1 MKQNNGK
8 AKPDNKFKG
17 KFRKQL
23 LSACFLLLVCITGI
37 TAAARGRTEEKT
49 GEKTEEIS
57 AEKSK
62 KKSEENTEEKVKEI
76 SKEISDKK
84 TIEDVVKNQKERIP
98 GCGLA
103 DMAYSYDGGK
113 NWTPDSFLEVA
124 ENGTYEVKVR
134 DRLGNISSG
143 SFRVEKIDRT
153 APAVEAVVRPEGFV
167 KDKAVIILLAS
178 DDGSGLA
185 GRPYSYDG
193 GRTWTAD
200 SMHEV
205 EENGNYQAA
214 VRDAAG
220 NITRLT
226 VPVENIDRDPPEISF
241 TLTPEPWQGG
251 SAVLTVHAVDRG
263 CGLDAKAFSFDN
275 GRSFQTSGRKVI
287 QEPGEIKVL
296 VRDALGNFAHGYC
309 RAVPLRKLEWTPP
322 E

>member
-1 MKQNNGK
+1 M
-8 AKPDNKFKG
+8 
-17 KFRKQL
+17 
-23 LSACFLLLVCITGI
+23 
-37 TAAARGRTEEKT
+37 
-49 GEKTEEIS
+49 
-57 AEKSK
+57 EKSK

-76 SKEISDKK
+76 LKEISDKK

-103 DMAYSYDGGK
+103 DMA
-113 NWTPDSFLEVA
+113 
-124 ENGTYEVKVR
+124 
-134 DRLGNISSG
+134 
-143 SFRVEKIDRT
+143 
-153 APAVEAVVRPEGFV
+153 
-167 KDKAVIILLAS
+167 
-178 DDGSGLA
+178 
-185 GRPYSYDG
+185 YSYDG

>member
-1 MKQNNGK
+1 MKQINGK
-8 AKPDNKFKG
+8 LKPDNNFKW

-23 LSACFLLLVCITGI
+23 LAACFFLLVCITGI
-37 TAAARGRTEEKT
+37 TAAAKGMTEDAGT
-49 GEKTEEIS
+49 
-57 AEKSK
+57 
-62 KKSEENTEEKVKEI
+62 
-76 SKEISDKK
+76 
-84 TIEDVVKNQKERIP
+84 NQTERIP

-103 DMAYSYDGGK
+103 DTAYSYDGGK
-113 NWTPDSFLEVA
+113 TWTSDSFLEVA
-124 ENGTYEVKVR
+124 GNGTYEVMVR

-143 SFRVEKIDRT
+143 SFRVDKIDRT
-153 APAVEAVVRPEGFV
+153 APAAEAVVRPEGFV
-167 KDKAVIILLAS
+167 KDKAVIILSAS

-205 EENGNYQAA
+205 EENGDYQAT

-226 VPVENIDRDPPEISF
+226 VPVKNIDRDPPEISF
-241 TLTPEPWQGG
+241 SLTPEHWRNG
-251 SAVLTVHAVDRG
+251 SAVLTVHAVDQG

-275 GRSFQTSGRKVI
+275 GRTFQISGRKVI

-296 VRDALGNFAHGYC
+296 VRDALGNFSHGYY
-309 RAVPLRKLEWTPP
+309 RAIPLRKLEWTWP

>member
-1 MKQNNGK
+1 M
-8 AKPDNKFKG
+8 
-17 KFRKQL
+17 
-23 LSACFLLLVCITGI
+23 
-37 TAAARGRTEEKT
+37 TENSGT
-49 GEKTEEIS
+49 
-57 AEKSK
+57 
-62 KKSEENTEEKVKEI
+62 
-76 SKEISDKK
+76 
-84 TIEDVVKNQKERIP
+84 NQTERIP

-103 DMAYSYDGGK
+103 DAAYSYDGGK
-113 NWTPDSFLEVA
+113 TWTSDSFLEVTG
-124 ENGTYEVKVR
+124 NGTYEVMVR

-143 SFRVEKIDRT
+143 SFRVDKIDRT
-153 APAVEAVVRPEGFV
+153 APAAEAVVRPEGFV
-167 KDKAVIILLAS
+167 KDKAVIILSAS

-205 EENGNYQAA
+205 EENGDYQAA

-226 VPVENIDRDPPEISF
+226 VPVKNIDRDPPEISF
-241 TLTPEPWQGG
+241 SLTPEHWRSG
-251 SAVLTVHAVDRG
+251 SAVLTVHAVDQG

-275 GRSFQTSGRKVI
+275 GRTFQISGRKVI

-296 VRDALGNFAHGYC
+296 VRDALGNFSHGYY
-309 RAVPLRKLEWTPP
+309 RAVPLRKLEWTRP